1 MYLLIKPLGSVVFK
15 WGGYNSILLGGAINS
30 GYFEPLPMPSTIYGL
45 LKYAYIITKL
55 GNEAPKFKGPLLYAK
70 SKEKQ
75 AICVHAY
82 PLGLKCNIEGEEK
95 DIKVEEEDFERR
107 IGIAIDRE
115 TKITKEGYIYMEKM
129 LDLYKLSKRIL
140 NEGGAKNGKSPKEE
154 PEKYGILIE
163 IDDENVKKLNGLIV
177 PFGGESRP
185 AKISVEEVSFKKL
198 GKRLLASPAIIDRGD
213 DNSVEWGS
221 EKVKIRMLKNK
232 VTYRLLSLGFEIDK
246 RLQIRLS
253 LMPTVEV
260 LCNKDYMG
268 YFTEKGWGSII
279 EI

>member
-82 PLGLKCNIEGEEK
+82 PLGLECNIEGEEK
-95 DIKVEEEDFERR
+95 NIKVKEEDFERR
-107 IGIAIDRE
+107 IGIAIDRK
-115 TKITKEGYIYMEKM
+115 TKMTKEGYIYMEKM

-140 NEGGAKNGKSPKEE
+140 NEGGTKNGKSHEEE

-163 IDDENVKKLNGLIV
+163 IDDENVKRLDGLVV

-185 AKISVEEVSFKKL
+185 SKLSVEEINFRKIGKK
-198 GKRLLASPAIIDRGD
+198 LLASPAIIDRGD
-213 DNSVEWGS
+213 DNHVEWGN
-221 EKVKIRMLKNK
+221 EKASISAKKI
-232 VTYRLLSLGFEIDK
+232 TYRLISLGFDRDK
-246 RLQIRLS
+246 RLEIRLA
-253 LMPTVEV
+253 LMPTVEIS
-260 LCNKDYMG
+260 KDSIG
-268 YFTEKGWGSII
+268 HFTEKGWGSVV

>member
-45 LKYAYIITKL
+45 LKYAYIVTKL

-70 SKEKQ
+70 SKKKQ

-107 IGIAIDRE
+107 IGIAINRE
-115 TKITKEGYIYMEKM
+115 TKMTKEGYIYMEKM

-140 NEGGAKNGKSPKEE
+140 NENGETFKEE

-163 IDDENVKKLNGLIV
+163 TDDENAKKLDGLV
-177 PFGGESRP
+177 APFGGESRP
-185 AKISVEEVSFKKL
+185 AKISVEEISFKKI
-198 GKRLLASPAIIDRGD
+198 GKKLLASPAIIDNGD
-213 DNSVEWGS
+213 DNHVEWGNQKAS
-221 EKVKIRMLKNK
+221 ISAKKII
-232 VTYRLLSLGFEIDK
+232 YRLISLGFEFDK
-246 RLQIRLS
+246 RLEIRLS

-260 LCNKDYMG
+260 SKDSIG
-268 YFTEKGWGSII
+268 YFTDKGWGSVV